1 MLNFHIFDITKTCI
15 PMKKITLL
23 VCCLVYGSSFSQDHF
38 AGITTSKRVGIL
50 NGNMN
55 PSEFANLNS
64 RFEVQIAALSLN
76 VSNNKIGFSDI
87 VDGND
92 IESLLFAGNDN
103 VNFSLDAELAL
114 PSVAFK
120 FREWGFAVTSKAHI
134 KANVVNVDS
143 QLGDALI
150 NDSEV
155 EDLVPALINSN
166 GNQRVNATVWG
177 ELGFSVARKL
187 WENDKNRI
195 NGGLTLKLLFPGSYA
210 NMGLS
215 QFSGTIT
222 NDLAGSK
229 LNNANGNLNIAYSG
243 NFGESFSDSSDY
255 TSSLFGN
262 LNGMATDFGFDY
274 QLKNDS
280 GYKLKVGASI
290 KNIGSMTFKGED
302 NVSTD
307 YTLDINDAPGGGLDL
322 NEFNDVEGLDDVED
336 VLLSHPEYFS
346 KTENSKDIK
355 VKLPTVFNLYADL
368 KVISKLS
375 VTFFMQ
381 QKMGDNENNDQITA
395 QNSISITP
403 RISLGP
409 FEAFLPIGNNE
420 LSGTTAGF
428 GFRLGGFFLGS
439 NSIIT
444 AATSDSKQ
452 ADAYFGFRFGFL

>member
-1 MLNFHIFDITKTCI
+1 
-15 PMKKITLL
+15 MKKTILL
-23 VCCLVYGSSFSQDHF
+23 LSCLAFGSSFGQDHF
-38 AGITTSKRVGIL
+38 SGITTSKRVGIL

-55 PSEFANLNS
+55 PSEFSNLNS
-64 RFEVQIAALSLN
+64 RFEIQIMALSLN

-87 VDGND
+87 VDGNN

-103 VNFSLDAELAL
+103 VDFNLDAELAM
-114 PSVAFK
+114 PGVAFK
-120 FREWGFAVTSKAHI
+120 FLDWGFAVTSKAHI
-134 KANVVNVDS
+134 KANVTNLDS
-143 QLGDALI
+143 ELGDAIVNDAEALELVTKAI
-150 NDSEV
+150 NND
-155 EDLVPALINSN
+155 

-210 NMGLS
+210 NIGLS
-215 QFSGTIT
+215 NFKGDINTSLTQ
-222 NDLAGSK
+222 NR
-229 LNNANGNLNIAYSG
+229 LNNASGNLNIAYSG

-274 QLKNDS
+274 QLKNNIGS
-280 GYKLKVGASI
+280 GYKLKVGASV
-290 KNIGSMTFKGED
+290 KNIGSMTFKGDD
-302 NVSTD
+302 NLSTS
-307 YTLDINDAPGGGLDL
+307 YTLNINDAPGPNAGLDL
-322 NEFNDVEGLDDVED
+322 NEFNDVEGLDDIED
-336 VLLSHPEYFS
+336 VLLAHPEYFS
-346 KTENSKDIK
+346 KNEDKKDIK
-355 VKLPTVFNLYADL
+355 VKLPTVFNLYADV

-381 QKMGDNENNDQITA
+381 QRMGDNEKDDQITA
-395 QNSISITP
+395 LNSFSITP
-403 RISLGP
+403 RVNLGP
-409 FEAFLPIGNNE
+409 FEAFLPVGNNE
-420 LSGTTAGF
+420 LSGATAGL

-444 AATSDSKQ
+444 AVTNDSKQ